1 MATKRD
7 TDDIAPEYDFSK
19 GVRGKYAGRFA
30 SGSNVAVI
38 DKDLVAIFPDSEAVN
53 RTLRLVA
60 KLRKMPTKPVG
71 RRKVSAAKVAG

>member
-1 MATKRD
+1 MPKTRD
-7 TDDIAPEYDFSK
+7 MDDIAPEYDFSK

-38 DKDLVAIFPDSEAVN
+38 DKDLVAIFPDSEAIN

-60 KLRKMPTKPVG
+60 ELRKMPAKPA
-71 RRKVSAAKVAG
+71 RRHKASAAKVAT

>member
-1 MATKRD
+1 MAKKRE

-38 DKDLVAIFPDSEAVN
+38 DKDLVAIFPDSEAIN

-60 KLRKMPTKPVG
+60 KLRELPTKPVR
-71 RRKVSAAKVAG
+71 RRKASAVKVAS